1 MKTLLH
7 NSPPEILALRKKAHR
22 DSEVSKILVTTSTG
36 KVFDGDEKSQDRMA
50 RVVAVGEAGMTTQW
64 KMADN
69 STQTATWEEIK
80 EALLL
85 AGQAQTN
92 VWVA

>member
-7 NSPPEILALRKKAHR
+7 SSPSELVALRKKEHR

-50 RVVAVGEAGMTTQW
+50 RVVAVGSAGMSTKW
-64 KMADN
+64 IMADN
-69 STQTATWEEIK
+69 SPQTVTWEEIR

-92 VWVA
+92 VWVS